1 MCSKSSN
8 DFSSLSESS
17 PKSSFWSTESYIIYH
32 HLAAALNLP
41 LFYKLTQ
48 IQPLFLRTFPP
59 QVFAAPL
66 LGILFPQ
73 IATLSHTQTGICS
86 NIFPHRDPPNQNI
99 LLLCNCF
106 TFHLLQMELSHGN
119 YSFAIANLH
128 ISKLSPITMA
138 TISKIWLI
146 KHLHIPLIFTTY
158 RKQSFEAWLFSQYR
172 DINWEIWQW
181 QLIFKTTK
189 KRCHKNPSWCKI
201 HTVYQ
206 ASQDLQCYLKLSP
219 LPFGSAPDSYY
230 HQRVYPKKPS
240 PTSRSSHVLFL
251 WFETLFTPV
260 QSTTSLNG

>member
-66 LGILFPQ
+66 LGILFSQ

-146 KHLHIPLIFTTY
+146 IYQIQQAYYIIIIYIIWMYL
-158 RKQSFEAWLFSQYR
+158 LF
-172 DINWEIWQW
+172 
-181 QLIFKTTK
+181 K
-189 KRCHKNPSWCKI
+189 K
-201 HTVYQ
+201 
-206 ASQDLQCYLKLSP
+206 
-219 LPFGSAPDSYY
+219 
-230 HQRVYPKKPS
+230 
-240 PTSRSSHVLFL
+240 SSHKSVKRKYRSIYNLEL
-251 WFETLFTPV
+251 RKELC
-260 QSTTSLNG
+260 QNDIKAKINK

>member
-73 IATLSHTQTGICS
+73 IATLSHTQTGIYS

-146 KHLHIPLIFTTY
+146 IYQIQQAYYIIIIYIIWMYL
-158 RKQSFEAWLFSQYR
+158 LF
-172 DINWEIWQW
+172 
-181 QLIFKTTK
+181 K
-189 KRCHKNPSWCKI
+189 K
-201 HTVYQ
+201 
-206 ASQDLQCYLKLSP
+206 
-219 LPFGSAPDSYY
+219 
-230 HQRVYPKKPS
+230 
-240 PTSRSSHVLFL
+240 SSHKSVKRKYRSIYNLEL
-251 WFETLFTPV
+251 RKELC
-260 QSTTSLNG
+260 QNDIKAKINK

>member
-66 LGILFPQ
+66 PGILFPQ

-146 KHLHIPLIFTTY
+146 IYQIQQAYYIIIIYIIWMYL
-158 RKQSFEAWLFSQYR
+158 LF
-172 DINWEIWQW
+172 
-181 QLIFKTTK
+181 K
-189 KRCHKNPSWCKI
+189 K
-201 HTVYQ
+201 
-206 ASQDLQCYLKLSP
+206 
-219 LPFGSAPDSYY
+219 
-230 HQRVYPKKPS
+230 
-240 PTSRSSHVLFL
+240 SSHKSVKRKYRSIYNLEL
-251 WFETLFTPV
+251 RKELC
-260 QSTTSLNG
+260 QNDIKAKINK